1 MNRVSGSEESS
12 TFTLVGRV
20 GHIMKDLGNNM
31 KGFLGVVSACA
42 VLVGPLMAQEAGY
55 RAIDFEAM
63 DINNDGDV
71 DRNEWIQYF
80 KDDIAQRD
88 LMHPETQPLSFTIE
102 TAEGPKTVYFRP
114 IKTIETP
121 SGMSSQD
128 WAKQVMEERAER
140 QSAQGQARRLQN
152 KAGRSRGPMPS
163 FEAFDM
169 NRDQKIARDEMSRQI
184 PYVPERARN

>member
-1 MNRVSGSEESS
+1 
-12 TFTLVGRV
+12 
-20 GHIMKDLGNNM
+20 LGKNM
-31 KGFLGVVSACA
+31 KGFLSILSACA
-42 VLVGPLMAQEAGY
+42 VLAGPLMAQEAGY

-88 LMHPETQPLSFTIE
+88 LMHPETQPLSFIIE
-102 TAEGPKTVYFRP
+102 TAEGPKTVYFHP

-128 WAKQVMEERAER
+128 WAKQVMEERSER

-152 KAGRSRGPMPS
+152 NAGGSRGPMPS

-169 NRDQKIARDEMSRQI
+169 NGDQKIARDEMRRQI